1 MQVEHIDFPERLLA
15 IPQHKTS
22 GDDEST
28 ELPIS
33 TTVAAMLKSIIGNRT
48 TGNVLLRKPSLVK
61 FTKELETLFG
71 KRIVAKDMR
80 STHATL
86 ALSLEISDY
95 IVKVLE
101 LRSIE
106 ADTFYRSYVDV
117 NDGLVRSA
125 CETIRKAIND
135 AEIKYQN
142 IIDTPEGVKVT
153 GYGIT

>member
-1 MQVEHIDFPERLLA
+1 
-15 IPQHKTS
+15 
-22 GDDEST
+22 
-28 ELPIS
+28 
-33 TTVAAMLKSIIGNRT
+33 
-48 TGNVLLRKPSLVK
+48 
-61 FTKELETLFG
+61 
-71 KRIVAKDMR
+71 MR

-86 ALSLEISDY
+86 ALSLEISNY
-95 IVKVLE
+95 LVKVLE

-125 CETIRKAIND
+125 CETISKAIND